1 VTLQQWKA
9 AVLAYNTEAK
19 FTVEDGSGISY
30 GEAGDTTAHVGMD
43 MQADVVGVYTAEG
56 YWWYTRETQTP
67 RGSYQIEFI
76 TQGECKD
83 VQL

>member
-1 VTLQQWKA
+1 LTIDQWSA
-9 AVLAYNTEAK
+9 EVLKCNATAK
-19 FTVEDGSGISY
+19 FTVEDGSGVSY

-76 TQGECKD
+76 TQGEGKD
-83 VQL
+83 V